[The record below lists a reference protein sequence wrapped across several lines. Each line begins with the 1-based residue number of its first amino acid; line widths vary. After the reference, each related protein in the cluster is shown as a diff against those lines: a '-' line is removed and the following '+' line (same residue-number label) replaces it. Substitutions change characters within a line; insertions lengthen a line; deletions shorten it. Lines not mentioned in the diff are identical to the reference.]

1 MTNRSSRSIRFV
13 RSTVASFVSIAAL
26 FVASNATAAES
37 PMPQPVKPATA
48 GRGFVLTIGSGAA
61 FLGGQIT
68 KQAPIAGAQMT
79 VDVRIGAYF
88 TEHLGVLAG
97 VQGGQGALFAGCASK
112 CTNAVS
118 YQIPIVVQYSLT
130 NRRRG
135 LYFDAGLGLLST
147 YAGSTPKEE
156 SSVETIEVRS
166 IADAKLGIGYRFGR
180 NTSATGMDL
189 RFGADVGQFDKV
201 DYHSRAGNVDGD
213 IQPEGKAL
221 HYAFALT
228 VGYHFTP

>member
-1 MTNRSSRSIRFV
+1 MTNRPSRFV
-13 RSTVASFVSIAAL
+13 RSAVTSFISVAAL
-26 FVASNATAAES
+26 FVASSASAAES
-37 PMPQPVKPATA
+37 PMPQPVKPGSA
-48 GRGFVLTIGSGAA
+48 GRGFVLTLDSGAA

-79 VDVRIGAYF
+79 LDLRIGAYF
-88 TEHLGVLAG
+88 TEHFGVLAG
-97 VQGGQGALFAGCASK
+97 VQAGHGALFAGCAAK

-118 YQIPIVVQYSLT
+118 YQIPIVAQYSLT
-130 NRRRG
+130 DRRRG

-147 YAGSTPKEE
+147 YAASTPKEE

-166 IADAKLGIGYRFGR
+166 IADAKLGVGYRFGR
-180 NTSATGMDL
+180 NDSATGMDL

-201 DYHSRAGNVDGD
+201 DYRSRAGNVDGD
-213 IQPEGKAL
+213 IQPEMKAL